1 MESRLRWRRKRIGGS
16 LRFST
21 LPDTL
26 PGVSRGVSE
35 ANVTSVVSSDAP
47 SILDP
52 FFDRPAGSCALSS
65 LRRRRRKE
73 ERAAF
78 DKVAIL
84 DLGLPT
90 NHIRGK

>member
-1 MESRLRWRRKRIGGS
+1 MESRLRRRRKRIGGS
-16 LRFST
+16 PRSASLQAI
-21 LPDTL
+21 L
-26 PGVSRGVSE
+26 PGVSE
-35 ANVTSVVSSDAP
+35 ASVTSVVSSDAP

-65 LRRRRRKE
+65 LRRRRKE